1 MLTLHTSNQ
10 LELLSEQFAQSIE
23 SPLKSVFT
31 PELVVVQNSGM
42 ARYLSLQVAD
52 KNNISANT
60 DFLFPAEFMWQILK
74 SVLPDIS
81 DQDPSSPFVIRWRLL
96 DLLISE
102 IEAKDKEFP
111 ELTHYLGST
120 DLAWELSQKLAE
132 LLDKILFYRDDW
144 VRDWENSTS
153 GAGAKSSEDL
163 WQARLWKKVFTD
175 NQLDHWLSLQD
186 QFIEAIQ
193 KPQNRKFLPDRVSFF
208 SLSALSPGYIRLLG
222 EMGKVIDINIFIINP
237 CPKEYWG
244 DIESEKSISKKPA
257 DEQPYYDLGN
267 ALLAS
272 MGHQGRDFIDQ
283 LQDLSN
289 NDPKEF
295 FIEQATTTLLSQIQ
309 NDVLALNTAKK
320 ITLFNDDDG
329 SLLVD
334 DSKRVDDSL
343 LVDGSKQVNDSIQ
356 FHACHTAMREVEV
369 LHDQLLD
376 CLENDADLTPSDIIV
391 MMPDIE
397 KYAPFIDAV
406 FSSKS
411 DSTPKLPFRIAD
423 KNSAQAH
430 PTIEA
435 FLKTLDLINKRFDA
449 ESVFELLDY
458 DSIREQFNLTEDEV
472 IFCREIAR
480 ATNIRW
486 GINAESRKQSNL
498 PDTEEHT
505 WRYALERLL
514 LGYALPGD
522 DLFIPQQGTSS
533 ESALSGLP
541 LLPYSEIEG
550 SQAVVISQLIQF
562 TDRVF
567 KLETLASQVLS
578 MDDWLEQFNQF
589 ITSLFA
595 DGSQNKVLFNALD
608 KLRQQSL
615 LADFGTYKEKGN
627 DNQGS
632 LKLPFSVVAKI
643 IKQSLQEITGNENF
657 MGYGITFCALV
668 PMRSVPFKVVALLG
682 MNDGEYPRQDRNL
695 SFDMVAK
702 KPRKGD
708 RSRRNEDRY
717 LFLESIL
724 AARKQLIISYIGQSV
739 KDNTALPP
747 SVLVSELL
755 DEVCIYTGTKT
766 HDWICNHPLQAFSP
780 RYFDA
785 SDKRLFSYN
794 NEYTQIKINAQE
806 PSAHFIT
813 KPLGSLADEK
823 KQNHLD
829 ELIRFF
835 QSPARVF
842 LKERFSIS
850 NFDKELVL
858 PIREPFEIE
867 AFKDRDIRQQILAT
881 HNCAE
886 SKNDTITSTRDVVRA
901 KGLLPYGEIGD
912 KLFDNEVQTIN
923 AFVEQLPDL
932 EPLASQYFSLG
943 FSDGFSL
950 QGELSHLTDDGRV
963 IQQVDKAYA
972 RDYISLWLNHLVLNA
987 QGFSAEKSQTHFYS
1001 PELSFKLLPVED
1013 AHSNLENLLKYY
1025 WQGLH
1030 FPLPFYLKPAFRQY
1044 ADKQV
1049 NGRLKK
1055 AKTAWSE
1062 SFMGPSEKDKFEHWL
1077 LYRGLN
1083 EDELFNDEYQTIAE
1097 QIFGEFYR
1105 HYEEL

>member
-60 DFLFPAEFMWQILK
+60 DFLFPAEFMWQMLK
-74 SVLPDIS
+74 SVLPNIS

-111 ELTHYLGST
+111 ELAHYLGST

-153 GAGAKSSEDL
+153 GAGAKNPEDL

-272 MGHQGRDFIDQ
+272 MGRQGRDFIDQ

-295 FIEQATTTLLSQIQ
+295 FIEQVATTLLSQIQ

-682 MNDGEYPRQDRNL
+682 MNDGEYPRQDRIL

-755 DEVCIYTGTKT
+755 DEVCIYTDTKA

-785 SDKRLFSYN
+785 SDKRLFS
-794 NEYTQIKINAQE
+794 
-806 PSAHFIT
+806 
-813 KPLGSLADEK
+813 
-823 KQNHLD
+823 
-829 ELIRFF
+829 
-835 QSPARVF
+835 
-842 LKERFSIS
+842 
-850 NFDKELVL
+850 
-858 PIREPFEIE
+858 
-867 AFKDRDIRQQILAT
+867 
-881 HNCAE
+881 
-886 SKNDTITSTRDVVRA
+886 
-901 KGLLPYGEIGD
+901 
-912 KLFDNEVQTIN
+912 
-923 AFVEQLPDL
+923 
-932 EPLASQYFSLG
+932 
-943 FSDGFSL
+943 
-950 QGELSHLTDDGRV
+950 
-963 IQQVDKAYA
+963 
-972 RDYISLWLNHLVLNA
+972 
-987 QGFSAEKSQTHFYS
+987 
-1001 PELSFKLLPVED
+1001 
-1013 AHSNLENLLKYY
+1013 
-1025 WQGLH
+1025 
-1030 FPLPFYLKPAFRQY
+1030 
-1044 ADKQV
+1044 
-1049 NGRLKK
+1049 
-1055 AKTAWSE
+1055 
-1062 SFMGPSEKDKFEHWL
+1062 
-1077 LYRGLN
+1077 
-1083 EDELFNDEYQTIAE
+1083 
-1097 QIFGEFYR
+1097 
-1105 HYEEL
+1105 